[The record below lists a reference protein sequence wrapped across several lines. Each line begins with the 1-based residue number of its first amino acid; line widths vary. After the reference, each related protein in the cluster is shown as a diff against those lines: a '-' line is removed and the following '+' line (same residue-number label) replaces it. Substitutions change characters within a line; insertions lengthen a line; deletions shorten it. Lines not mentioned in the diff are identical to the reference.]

1 MSAPVLVG
9 TFVDGK
15 YRIEE
20 PIALGG
26 MAAVYRATQVHL
38 GRTVAMKVL
47 LPRHQ
52 SESKRF
58 YQEAKLAMSI
68 FHPNVVRTFDRGIL
82 PDGMPYMV
90 MELLEGVTLG
100 EHLDEHGPLS
110 VAQTLALGE
119 QILSALSATHA
130 LGIVHRD
137 LKPDNVFLEGGLRDG
152 AAPEAKLLD
161 FGISRAL
168 RASARMTLSGITL
181 GTPEYLSPEQA
192 RGERDV
198 DHRTDLW
205 SVGVVLY
212 ECLTGRL
219 PFASGDLQ
227 TLLFSILG
235 DRPDPP
241 SRHCPAVPPSL
252 DALILAAL
260 AKKPSERFAT
270 AEAMLEALQESAPT
284 HRYATL
290 A

>member
-1 MSAPVLVG
+1 VLVG

-26 MAAVYRATQVHL
+26 MAAVYQATQVHL

-90 MELLEGVTLG
+90 MELLEGCTLG
-100 EHLDEHGPLS
+100 DYLDAHGSLS

-119 QILSALSATHA
+119 QILGALSATHA

-137 LKPDNVFLEGGLRDG
+137 LKPDNVFLEGGLAG
-152 AAPEAKLLD
+152 AGAPEAKLLD

-205 SVGVVLY
+205 SVGVLLY
-212 ECLTGRL
+212 ECLTGLL
-219 PFASGDLQ
+219 PFVGADLQ
-227 TLLFSILG
+227 KLLFAILG
-235 DRPDPP
+235 QTPAPP
-241 SRHCPAVPPSL
+241 SHHAPGIPRSL
-252 DALILAAL
+252 DAIILSAL
-260 AKKPSERFAT
+260 AKKPSERFPT
-270 AEAMLEALQESAPT
+270 ADDMREALQEAAPT
-284 HRYATL
+284 HRFPVITTKSC
-290 A
+290 